1 MRDSRAV
8 RRSSEYG
15 QPDTVWSCVGTTM
28 LDIVCRSPPTAYP
41 DHRVPPS
48 RPHPAPLYYYI
59 SQTGCQDPGSKSAIK
74 SYYFW
79 DPGWTRAGPGSDP
92 GWTRAPKV
100 LWRGRPALRISAL
113 SIKMVET
120 YKRSRSLI
128 CLARACGGEHAGAT
142 PGVLFVTYLFRP
154 H

>member
-1 MRDSRAV
+1 MRDSRTV

-59 SQTGCQDPGSKSAIK
+59 SLTGCQDLAYDNYINPITFGT
-74 SYYFW
+74 W
-79 DPGWTRAGPGSDP
+79 AGPWSPP
-92 GWTRAPKV
+92 GPEKV
-100 LWRGRPALRISAL
+100 S
-113 SIKMVET
+113 
-120 YKRSRSLI
+120 
-128 CLARACGGEHAGAT
+128 
-142 PGVLFVTYLFRP
+142 
-154 H
+154 

>member
-100 LWRGRPALRISAL
+100 LLNRITFGTRAPEVLLNSRTADSIISMIVTSGEPHPNSYCKNFYSTRNVAHTRG
-113 SIKMVET
+113 
-120 YKRSRSLI
+120 
-128 CLARACGGEHAGAT
+128 
-142 PGVLFVTYLFRP
+142 
-154 H
+154 